1 MSAHVKDYEVMKDTE
16 ITNRGLVNFS
26 IFANCDPISYE
37 EARSDEKWIQA
48 MNEEILSIE
57 KNNTWE
63 LTTLPIEKKSI
74 GVKWVYRIK
83 YKPGGNV
90 D

>member
-16 ITNRGLVNFS
+16 ITDEGLFNFS

-37 EARSDEKWIQA
+37 EATSDEKWIQA
-48 MNEEILSIE
+48 MNEDIQSIQ

-63 LTTLPIEKKSI
+63 LTTLPVEKKA
-74 GVKWVYRIK
+74 YRCK
-83 YKPGGNV
+83 MGL
-90 D
+90 

>member
-16 ITNRGLVNFS
+16 ITNGGLVNFF
-26 IFANCDPISYE
+26 IFANCDRISYE

-48 MNEEILSIE
+48 MNEDIQSIQ

-63 LTTLPIEKKSI
+63 LTTLPVEKKA
-74 GVKWVYRIK
+74 YRCK
-83 YKPGGNV
+83 MGL
-90 D
+90 